1 MIAPARAH
9 DNRPVPPGAALA
21 AVLFAEAPGLAV
33 ERAALEAWLDATLT
47 RCREAWPELA
57 PPGEAF
63 VRHLGSRLLAGDDLA
78 ALERLHAPDLHLAFA
93 CARGEPAALAAF
105 ERTHLGQVADFVRHL
120 DRSRDFLDEVTQGL
134 REKLFVAPARKIL
147 EYGGKGALG
156 GWLRVV
162 AVRAALDLK
171 RRDPRGAHE
180 PADDELAVPG
190 LDPELDYIKATYR
203 DELAAALRA
212 TLDALPPDE
221 RAVLRLFYCDGCN
234 IDQIGALYE
243 VHRATVARWLD
254 RSRRSILA
262 ETRRL
267 LGQRLRVAPGEL
279 DSLIDLMQ
287 SRLELSL
294 QRLLPPGGPG

>member
-1 MIAPARAH
+1 MEAPF
-9 DNRPVPPGAALA
+9 AALA
-21 AVLFAEAPGLAV
+21 AALLAEAPGLAV
-33 ERAALEAWLDATLT
+33 DGDALSTWLEAALARCRAA
-47 RCREAWPELA
+47 WPALPA
-57 PPGEAF
+57 PGEAF
-63 VRHLGSRLLAGDDLA
+63 ARHLGQKVLAGDDLA
-78 ALERLHAPDLHLAFA
+78 MLERLHVTDLHLARC
-93 CARGEPAALAAF
+93 CAEGEPAALAAF
-105 ERTHLGQVADFVRHL
+105 ERTHLSQVADFVRHL
-120 DRSRDFLDEVTQGL
+120 DRSRDFLDEVTQVL
-134 REKLFVAPARKIL
+134 REKLFVAPSRKIL

-171 RRDPRGAHE
+171 RRDPPAAHAAE
-180 PADDELAVPG
+180 ADELAVPG

-203 DELAAALRA
+203 GELAAALRA
-212 TLDALPPDE
+212 TLEALPPDE
-221 RAVLRLFYCDGCN
+221 RAVLRLHYCDGCN
-234 IDQIGALYE
+234 IDQIGALYD

-254 RSRRSILA
+254 RSRRSILT

-294 QRLLPPGGPG
+294 QRLLPPPGEAG